1 MKINFL
7 RNTMLASALI
17 IGLTLTSCKDK
28 NDANDDKMGDDVEAV
43 DSTAGM
49 SSEPIGDTI
58 ARKNDTI
65 VKTGTEN
72 DTKENPVGTQVP

>member
-1 MKINFL
+1 MKTTFFK
-7 RNTMLASALI
+7 NTILAAALI
-17 IGLTLTSCKDK
+17 AGLTITSCKNKTDEG
-28 NDANDDKMGDDVEAV
+28 DDKATDDVEAV

>member
-7 RNTMLASALI
+7 KNTMLATALTVGLALI
-17 IGLTLTSCKDK
+17 SCKNK
-28 NDANDDKMGDDVEAV
+28 NDEGTDKASDGVEAA